1 METRNRVIRRDV
13 QRWSEVSFHTI
24 LLRCLPL
31 PFSNR
36 AFSMSAT
43 VELEFWFFFS
53 KFEIFCNFKKG
64 DTVCIGELN
73 DIFRHFLFFIGL
85 SRWFYGVLG
94 LNLACTL
101 SRCIVLSLSA
111 LSAFC
116 HFLKFCSDIFYRLF
130 LVIGHLES
138 VMTVCYHVLHIMFYG
153 SSSTVQTMDNL
164 NILPANQK
172 NPQKMFFG
180 FRSQEKGSTKRCLV
194 SISKHFSNQMIK

>member
-1 METRNRVIRRDV
+1 MFTPPILGRF
-13 QRWSEVSFHTI
+13 QWALPWSWNFDS
-24 LLRCLPL
+24 
-31 PFSNR
+31 
-36 AFSMSAT
+36 
-43 VELEFWFFFS
+43 FS

-116 HFLKFCSDIFYRLF
+116 HFLKFCSDMFYGLF
-130 LVIGHLES
+130 LVIGHLKS
-138 VMTVCYHVLHIMFYG
+138 VMTVCYHVLHIMLYG
-153 SSSTVQTMDNL
+153 SSSSVQTMDNL